1 MDFMYVIQFLAML
14 TLYFF
19 FFEKCRVL
27 YSVWLYLYLCII
39 AIVLQISVVNVKQ
52 GLFLVSG

>member
-1 MDFMYVIQFLAML
+1 MLYSFLPCL
-14 TLYFF
+14 HCIFF